1 MKQALLS
8 HCNFFRNAMSEVNVV
23 ELAFWGHF
31 PLAGMQVDNQ
41 SNRSGESI
49 NKVGLHY
56 APSPLPLHPSV
67 GLFCSLQS
75 VVHRSHGIDRQRQC
89 ESLVSVGRG
98 GTCVH
103 MTTFYCGLKLMLTSI
118 ADIVEGVVC
127 DPWHSGV
134 CTPRICWLNCLSRHM
149 SALIG
154 LPFHFLNAYWTFTIH
169 KFFNLIY
176 NNVEYYL

>member
-103 MTTFYCGLKLMLTSI
+103 MTTFYWSFIIICLRAEANANINCWHCWGCCLRSLTQWCLYAKDMLIKLS
-118 ADIVEGVVC
+118 
-127 DPWHSGV
+127 
-134 CTPRICWLNCLSRHM
+134 
-149 SALIG
+149 
-154 LPFHFLNAYWTFTIH
+154 F
-169 KFFNLIY
+169 
-176 NNVEYYL
+176 